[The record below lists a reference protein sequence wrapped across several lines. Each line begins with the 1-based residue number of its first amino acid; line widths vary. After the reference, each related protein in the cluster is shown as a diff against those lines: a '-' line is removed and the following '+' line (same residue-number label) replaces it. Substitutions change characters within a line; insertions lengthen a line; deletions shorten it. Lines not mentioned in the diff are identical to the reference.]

1 MMQSGDRNPF
11 QPESAGFPPHFAGRE
26 VEQALFLRFFRTL
39 RRGVPV
45 PSEILVY
52 GPSGNGKTT
61 LLIWAEEESREL
73 GLDFC
78 RVESD
83 EVRTPAELV
92 TRLDLETWL
101 PEFAPEG
108 VSPDEAGG
116 QRSGLP
122 RLAEALEARAKD
134 TPLVVL
140 VDEAHAL
147 EPEIGRWLLNATQV
161 AGSRAPFLLILA
173 GAPDLRARLSGM
185 GASF

>member
-1 MMQSGDRNPF
+1 MTQPDDRNPF

-61 LLIWAEEESREL
+61 LLAWAEEEE

-78 RVESD
+78 RVEGD

-92 TRLDLETWL
+92 TRLEIETCL
-101 PEFAPEG
+101 PEFAAE
-108 VSPDEAGG
+108 VSSSRRAI
-116 QRSGLP
+116 RSTSP
-122 RLAEALEARAKD
+122 RPKSCARF
-134 TPLVVL
+134 
-140 VDEAHAL
+140 
-147 EPEIGRWLLNATQV
+147 
-161 AGSRAPFLLILA
+161 SS
-173 GAPDLRARLSGM
+173 LSP
-185 GASF
+185 